1 MLNWGVIPSIRVRD
15 MGAALEC
22 YQGTLGFTV
31 TRGDPDQENCSL
43 VRCDAHLMLERPTDF
58 YSAGYNEAIRQG
70 LGAPSATALYI
81 EAADLDALYAQ
92 VRGAGLTV
100 IDPLADRPWGQAEFT
115 VEDAEGN
122 WLTFW
127 KSPPTST

>member
-1 MLNWGVIPSIRVRD
+1 MPNWGVLPSIRVRD

-22 YQGTLGFTV
+22 YQHAFGFTV
-31 TRGDPDQENCSL
+31 IRGDAEEVNCSL
-43 VRCDAHLMLERPTDF
+43 SRGDARVMLEVPTTF
-58 YSAGYNEAIRQG
+58 YSAGYNEAIRRR

-92 VRGAGLTV
+92 VQASGLTV
-100 IDPLADRPWGQAEFT
+100 VDPIADRPWGQAEFT
-115 VEDAEGN
+115 VEDLEGN

-127 KSPPTST
+127 KSPETSA

>member
-15 MGAALEC
+15 LGAALEC
-22 YQGTLGFTV
+22 YQGTLGFTG

-43 VRCDAHLMLERPTDF
+43 VGGDAHLMLERPTDF
-58 YSAGYNEAIRQG
+58 YSAGYNEAIRQR

-92 VRGAGLTV
+92 VRGAG
-100 IDPLADRPWGQAEFT
+100 
-115 VEDAEGN
+115 
-122 WLTFW
+122 
-127 KSPPTST
+127 